1 MTEIWLWVTD
11 VGAGTRSGT
20 GVLNG
25 GGDLG
30 LSAAV
35 GDHRGLP
42 LHER

>member
-1 MTEIWLWVTD
+1 MWVQGHDQVRGFST
-11 VGAGTRSGT
+11 
-20 GVLNG
+20 

-42 LHER
+42 PHER